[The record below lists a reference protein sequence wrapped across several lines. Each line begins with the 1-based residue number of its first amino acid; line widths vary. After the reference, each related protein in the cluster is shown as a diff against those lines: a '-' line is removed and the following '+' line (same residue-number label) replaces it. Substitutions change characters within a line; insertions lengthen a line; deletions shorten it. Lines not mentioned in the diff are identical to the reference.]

1 MMFYSQQLITG
12 RWIFILFVIYA
23 LLEISTF
30 NMNVVNLF
38 EKYKE
43 IKENESN
50 PCLAADVGTAGELLE
65 IPDKVLVFILN
76 GEWHFVWSLIYSE
89 NVTKC

>member
-1 MMFYSQQLITG
+1 
-12 RWIFILFVIYA
+12 
-23 LLEISTF
+23 
-30 NMNVVNLF
+30 MNVVNLF

-76 GEWHFVWSLIYSE
+76 GE
-89 NVTKC
+89 